1 MAKAVFYLSG
11 AKAQHE
17 GNRLL
22 LSSKMIEFGF
32 EKGSV
37 YNLPGGRVQVLLEG
51 HRDKIEEF
59 YKITKRDFFDWVKA
73 KAKDDKAVKEQIGN
87 PGIRF
92 TELDFDEDLLVH
104 RLEVYGHSL
113 TFDQI
118 YKGVD
123 VFKELNK
130 TNKKLNETYEKF
142 KEAHEKNT
150 DVLQALLKEL
160 KK

>member
-22 LSSKMIEFGF
+22 MASKMIEFGF

-73 KAKDDKAVKEQIGN
+73 KAKDNKAYERTDWK
-87 PGIRF
+87 PG
-92 TELDFDEDLLVH
+92 D
-104 RLEVYGHSL
+104 
-113 TFDQI
+113 
-118 YKGVD
+118 
-123 VFKELNK
+123 
-130 TNKKLNETYEKF
+130 
-142 KEAHEKNT
+142 
-150 DVLQALLKEL
+150 
-160 KK
+160 